1 MAIQEQLAGGRPV
14 GAIAVALAVALACV
28 SPASAQ
34 GVIPQSTQV
43 FVRLIDAVDSETAGP
58 NREYKAT
65 VDDAVVVGGVT
76 VLAAGTPA
84 MLQVLRVADA
94 GRVHGATMLALRI
107 VAFEVDGRRVEAESG
122 DAIVSSAG
130 QSKKVAKSAAIAG
143 AAGAILGGLLG
154 GKKGAAQG
162 LAAGAAAG
170 TAYAA
175 VTGQKIKVSPE
186 TRMSF
191 EMSRDVTIR

>member
-1 MAIQEQLAGGRPV
+1 MAIQEQLASVRPV
-14 GAIAVALAVALACV
+14 GAVAFALALVLACV

-43 FVRLIDAVDSETAGP
+43 AVRLIDAVDSESADP

-65 VDDAVVVGGVT
+65 VDDPVVVGGVT

-107 VAFEVDGRRVEAESG
+107 VAFEVDGRRIEAESG